1 MTEVYGVLVG
11 AYSRS
16 EYLIKSFREYFKGK
30 LKEEEL
36 KMRILEEAKNI
47 IHLQSEAGFRYIVDG
62 MLEWHDLLRPI
73 AGNLLGVEID
83 GLARW
88 FDNNAFYKKPIIT
101 GEIHKKNSILS
112 GYIYPDLVDPGKW
125 KLILPEPY
133 TFISLSENKSKFKQD
148 ELLFQYAE
156 ALNQELLELQAKYNI
171 GQIQL
176 SGPSLVW
183 RKHDRDTLE
192 SVGDA
197 IMEMLKGVSAEKMIY
212 LYFGNGLNALPA
224 VLDYEVDVVGFDLTY
239 TNLNLLAEYDIE
251 KIALGIVDGRNSLI
265 EDVEILAK
273 KIDKY
278 LDKRE
283 PETLYITPSCE
294 LEFLPVNIANEK
306 VKLIERIVARVGGES

>member
-1 MTEVYGVLVG
+1 MTEVYGILVG

-36 KMRILEEAKNI
+36 KKRVLEEAKNV
-47 IHLQSEAGFRYIVDG
+47 IHLQSEAGFRYILDG

-73 AGNLLGVEID
+73 AENLLGVEID

-133 TFISLSENKSKFKQD
+133 TFISLSENKSRFKQD

-156 ALNQELLELQAKYNI
+156 ALNQELLELQAKYVI
-171 GQIQL
+171 GQLQL

-183 RKHDRDTLE
+183 RKHDSDTLE

-197 IMEMLKGVSAEKMIY
+197 IMEMLKGVSAEKMLH
-212 LYFGNGLNALPA
+212 LYFGNGLNALPV

-239 TNLNLLAEYDIE
+239 TNLSLLAEYDIE

-306 VKLIERIVARVGGES
+306 IKLIERIVARVGGES